1 MSVTVSDGSHLLRA
15 RAVRLPG
22 RHLRHHDD
30 GTAIGPCR
38 DLGSSGVDEFYALL
52 STIPNF
58 RWISPDLGN
67 AGLEA
72 IIRARI
78 D

>member
-1 MSVTVSDGSHLLRA
+1 MSVTVSDGSHLLLA
-15 RAVRLPG
+15 RAARLPG
-22 RHLRHHDD
+22 RHLRHRDD
-30 GTAIGPCR
+30 GTAVGPCR

-58 RWISPDLGN
+58 RWISPYLGN
-67 AGLEA
+67 AGLA
-72 IIRARI
+72 ASIRARI